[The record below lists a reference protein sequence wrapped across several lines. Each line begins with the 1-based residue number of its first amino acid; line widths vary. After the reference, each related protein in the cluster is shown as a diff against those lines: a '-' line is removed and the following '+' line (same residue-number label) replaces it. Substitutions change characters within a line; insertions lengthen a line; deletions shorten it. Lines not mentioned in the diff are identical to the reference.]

1 MWSSTLLAISN
12 FYEIIEVFIT
22 IWTSS
27 EDWICKSRDKWELV
41 QWMYKIQSTLHMHF
55 FLLSRQLVLMFF
67 LFFFAAVWFD
77 VFVILLLPFG
87 LTRFR
92 FIAAV
97 CSDDVTIYY
106 FFVCFDKVAMY
117 CFFLLQRSSD
127 FVSNFKKRRTISR
140 GISKTKSWRK
150 MTQRKNS
157 MRTNN
162 RHV

>member
-1 MWSSTLLAISN
+1 M
-12 FYEIIEVFIT
+12 
-22 IWTSS
+22 
-27 EDWICKSRDKWELV
+27 
-41 QWMYKIQSTLHMHF
+41 
-55 FLLSRQLVLMFF
+55 
-67 LFFFAAVWFD
+67 
-77 VFVILLLPFG
+77 LPFG

-150 MTQRKNS
+150 TYNDPKKKKIQWEQTTVRYSFNRKCMIVQHKSNKKS
-157 MRTNN
+157 QLSGKLSSTCFIRSTRVGAKASTTFLEILQSSKIENAHYC
-162 RHV
+162 R